1 MASTT
6 LATCPAAVAAPTNDL
21 RAKLLSR
28 LRRLAQCSHEPPH
41 GGRLTAQQP
50 DVIMSDLR
58 ARYSYQ
64 LTQRQVF
71 EKLRGR
77 W

>member
-21 RAKLLSR
+21 RARLLSR
-28 LRRLAQCSHEPPH
+28 LRRLAQCSHEPSH
-41 GGRLTAQQP
+41 DRRLTAQQP
-50 DVIMSDLR
+50 DVIMFDLR
-58 ARYSYQ
+58 ARYGYQ
-64 LTQRQVF
+64 LTKHQLF
-71 EKLRGR
+71 ELLRGR